1 MANFRFVS
9 RYSIANLDF
18 VVINDLGNQVAADTP
33 PTVTFRNYATGAQI
47 WQRATTLVAAP
58 GTYRVTVSSVESGTP
73 GLFYIDWTYAI
84 GGVPQAY
91 RTDIEI
97 PATTSSLYNALS
109 DGYQSV
115 VDYSWARFEDLFD
128 SDVGGPHLKMYAQS
142 NFGRE
147 RVAQLMRT
155 ALNNLNSSS
164 QPHST
169 YSIDPTSG
177 QEFPLA
183 EWGGILEQGTTIEII
198 KHLMRSYV
206 EQPEAQG
213 VTPARLDRRDYL
225 NRWREI
231 LEIETEE
238 YKQQLAVFKMA
249 QMNLGRS
256 AILVAGG
263 AYGNIP
269 AHNNPAVRPRRLPS
283 WVR

>member
-1 MANFRFVS
+1 MANFRFIS

-18 VVINDLGNQVAADTP
+18 VVINAVGAVVAADAP
-33 PTVTFRNYATGAQI
+33 PVATFRNYATGAQI
-47 WQRATTLVAAP
+47 WARATTMLAAP

-84 GGVPQAY
+84 SGVAQQY

-109 DGYQSV
+109 DDYQSV

-128 SDVGGPHLKMYAQS
+128 SDVGGPHLKMYAQA

-147 RVAQLMRT
+147 RVAQLMRV

-169 YSIDPTSG
+169 YSIEPTG
-177 QEFPLA
+177 QAFPLT
-183 EWGGILEQGTTIEII
+183 EWSGILEQGTTIEII

-206 EQPEAQG
+206 EQPDAQG
-213 VTPARLDRRDYL
+213 VTSARLDRRDYL
-225 NRWREI
+225 SRWREI

-238 YKQQLAVFKMA
+238 YQRQLAVFKMA
-249 QMNLGRS
+249 QMNLGRG
-256 AILVAGG
+256 AILVGG
-263 AYGNIP
+263 GIYGRIP
-269 AHNNPAVRPRRLPS
+269 SHTNPAQRPSRMPS